1 MDDKNN
7 KELENKAE
15 TPEEDVIPES
25 NAAHRIRMRGE
36 MEPEVEEPELEVN
49 KWQNFWY
56 HNKVKVIMIAAF
68 AFILIVAGVQY
79 FSRVNPDVYV
89 LYAGPDYITANENK
103 TFCESLSKIM
113 DDYNG
118 DGRKLAQLTDFIF
131 MTDSQLAE
139 YRAEC
144 EEQNAAPV
152 FDVFSNNKTSEKYS
166 YEIFGG
172 NASICIL
179 AEDQYLEIRAAGGF
193 IPLSELFGETPEGA
207 YDEFG
212 IRFAETKFHEYFCT
226 ENMFP
231 DDCIIAI
238 RKLSTMTALTG
249 RKAGEEKHANQVDA
263 FKRIINFEYP
273 EGYTPAE

>member
-7 KELENKAE
+7 KDFENNVN
-15 TPEEDVIPES
+15 TPEDDYVPES

-36 MEPEVEEPELEVN
+36 MEPDVEEPELEIN
-49 KWQNFWY
+49 KWQNFWF
-56 HNKVKVIMIAAF
+56 HNKVKVIMIAVF
-68 AFILIVAGVQY
+68 SFILLVAGIQY

-131 MTDSQLAE
+131 MTDSQLAD
-139 YRAEC
+139 YKAKC
-144 EEQNAAPV
+144 EELNAEPV
-152 FDVFSNNKTSEKYS
+152 FDLFSNNQTSEKYS

-193 IPLSELFGETPEGA
+193 IPLSELFEETPEGA

-212 IRFAETKFHEYFCT
+212 VRLSETKFYKFYGT
-226 ENMFP
+226 ANMFP
-231 DDCIIAI
+231 DDCVIAI
-238 RKLSTMTALTG
+238 RKLSTMSALTG
-249 RKAGEEKHANQVDA
+249 RKAGEKKHAYQVDA
-263 FKRIINFEYP
+263 FKRLIGFEYP
-273 EGYTPAE
+273 EGYIEK